1 MFGFSIIFIWALFL
15 LWSITISKKGSIINF
30 INSMIGCQLDVR
42 LMSALCYGCTGI
54 VHGSHYKQVK
64 VHRLCKVADL
74 CLEFKLTRPSYSEA
88 NVKHFCKYKAWIQVL
103 DTSMTQR
110 QICKIQSMRIW
121 SYNIEKISEIY
132 CYNHKMYISSFFFS
146 HWLSWLS
153 NYTK

>member
-1 MFGFSIIFIWALFL
+1 MEHYNIQKRLHYKFYKFYDWLSTWCPPDVSPL
-15 LWSITISKKGSIINF
+15 LW
-30 INSMIGCQLDVR
+30 L
-42 LMSALCYGCTGI
+42 
-54 VHGSHYKQVK
+54 HGNCSWNYKQVK

-88 NVKHFCKYKAWIQVL
+88 NVKHVCKYKAWIQVL